1 MMRLATGPDE
11 KAFVLLDDARVHGAV
26 PARLFRDPAQVLTA
40 ASAIAALA
48 FCYPAGGFRK

>member
-1 MMRLATGPDE
+1 MGTGAAIIAATG
-11 KAFVLLDDARVHGAV
+11 LL
-26 PARLFRDPAQVLTA
+26 PLRLELSMALVLTA